1 MNNKTQ
7 AMNSAIFNVL
17 IELAE
22 TNKEELVA
30 AFQKSMSHMDC
41 GHEVCQNIGKDIA
54 DLINNEDWQELSN
67 FLDHGHLEYYN

>member
-17 IELAE
+17 IQLAE
-22 TNKEELVA
+22 TNKEELVT
-30 AFQKSMSHMDC
+30 AFQNSMGHMDC
-41 GHEVCQNIGKDIA
+41 GHEVCENIGKDIA
-54 DLINNEDWQELSN
+54 DLIDNEDWQELSN